1 MSREAAALPDRV
13 LVTDVVTRDGLQDE
27 ERTVATADKL
37 AVIAA
42 LVDAGV
48 RSIEAAS
55 FVHPGLVPQMADADE
70 LMARLP
76 RRPGIRYSVLVPNRK
91 GAERALAAPPQ
102 EMRLVVSASE
112 HHNRANLNRSVA
124 ESLAELREVVDYV
137 RDEASDV
144 TIAAG
149 LATAFMCPVE
159 GPVPADRLRF
169 MVGELEA
176 MDVESINLAD
186 TTGSA
191 NPALVAGSLQ
201 AVQDAFP
208 AVELSLHLHDTLGRG
223 LANVLA
229 GLQAGVE
236 RFDASLGGLG
246 GCPFA
251 PGAAGNI
258 ATEDLVSM
266 LHAMGVE
273 TGIDLD
279 ALIRASDL
287 LPPAVGHALEST
299 TWRLRQSAA

>member
-1 MSREAAALPDRV
+1 V

-27 ERTVATADKL
+27 ARTVPTADKL

-48 RSIEAAS
+48 RSVEAAS

-76 RRPGIRYSVLVPNRK
+76 RCPGVRYSVLVPNRK
-91 GAERALAAPPQ
+91 GAERALATPPH
-102 EMRLVVSASE
+102 EVRLVVSASE

-124 ESLAELREVVDYV
+124 ESLAELGDVVDYV
-137 RDEASDV
+137 RAREPDV
-144 TIAAG
+144 AIVAG

-159 GPVPADRLRF
+159 GAVPVDRLRY
-169 MVGELEA
+169 MVGKLTA
-176 MDVESINLAD
+176 MGVGSVNLAD

-191 NPALVAGSLQ
+191 NPVLVGTSVA
-201 AVQDAFP
+201 AVQDTFP
-208 AVELSLHLHDTLGRG
+208 TVELSLHLHDTLGRG
-223 LANVLA
+223 LANALA
-229 GLQAGVE
+229 GLHAGVQ

-251 PGAAGNI
+251 PGAAGNV

-266 LHAMGVE
+266 LHAMGVR
-273 TGIDLD
+273 TGIDPD
-279 ALIRASDL
+279 ALARASDL
-287 LPPAVGHALEST
+287 LPAAVGHGLAST
-299 TWRLRQSAA
+299 AWHLRQSSAEASA